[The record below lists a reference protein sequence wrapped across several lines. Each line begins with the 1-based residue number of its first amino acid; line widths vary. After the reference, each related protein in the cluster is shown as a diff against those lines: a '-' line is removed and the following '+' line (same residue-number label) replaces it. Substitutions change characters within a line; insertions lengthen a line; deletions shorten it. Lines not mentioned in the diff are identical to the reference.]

1 MSKKQS
7 KLSKINV
14 VKPRKVLLLFATPL
28 ILVAMI
34 VGGFY
39 IKFQLDVTSAQA
51 GMKEYLQNKYRQE
64 FVVEKPEHKGGG
76 LAVEGSWTANAYKN
90 SDYKFLVHK
99 GRKSYSDTY
108 LSAFYNEQEAGSL
121 RKIISILGIENY
133 RHTTDLSGLQLSA
146 LQDSSNPLR
155 SWNVIDQSPS
165 SVSEVKVYY
174 RNKF

>member
-1 MSKKQS
+1 MSA
-7 KLSKINV
+7 V
-14 VKPRKVLLLFATPL
+14 
-28 ILVAMI
+28 
-34 VGGFY
+34 FY
-39 IKFQLDVTSAQA
+39 IKFQLDVANAQA
-51 GMKEYLQNKYRQE
+51 DMKEYLQNNYRQE

-146 LQDSSNPLR
+146 LQDPYNPLR
-155 SWNVIDQSPS
+155 SWKVIAQSPPN
-165 SVSEVKVYY
+165 VSEVKVYY